1 MMGRNQKNID
11 DFFKR
16 QTPKEEPEELKKY
29 IDELKK
35 GIDPNKQTFTDK
47 IAVFFKDLSEKVRIY
62 YPGTKKKEVSS
73 KPSTFRRKLTIIYK
87 KLWKRLSDKFNFE
100 AGVDILDDTSVLYR
114 RNIVN
119 KNILML
125 ANIVLFIFTIIGNQD
140 PNYVIIAGFAIVM
153 FAINTSLKK
162 IIHEEPRTLLKQQL
176 AMYIGSVYILVASF
190 GVYIKLV
197 WSATDLKVTEVL
209 NSLVGGVIQNI
220 SNPDLIETAVSVSEI
235 EVINRAFYAATDASI
250 AQAGYILIYFA
261 LVVIALYQDATL
273 LRILSKWVIVFMTV
287 LHIFILYPLHEI
299 DGITNLYNFLA
310 VDNYN
315 VTIDII
321 LRTILLIVF
330 FVALYSSV
338 SIGEMM
344 NSKRKVELIKRRE
357 LEIDFKAV
365 VGDVFDVIGV
375 FNSNTINQNIEE
387 VHRLAELASRLASV
401 LGLSSNVCT
410 EIYDYSVIHIEKVQ
424 NLSIL
429 EYEGKE
435 ALNEKDYQVIRE
447 KTILGSVIIKRLQ
460 LNQKSEDIIRAHFE
474 KTIEPGFTERMKR
487 VQRSQEGQ
495 VILMAEMYDIL
506 RQNRNYKNKL
516 KHTRVIDL
524 LQLEFKEYF
533 EPYILDRFIK
543 YESEFE
549 SFYDKYK
556 YTS

>member
-1 MMGRNQKNID
+1 MGSNQKNID

-16 QTPKEEPEELKKY
+16 PTPKEEPEELKKY

-35 GIDPNKQTFTDK
+35 GIDPNKLTFTDK
-47 IAVFFKDLSEKVRIY
+47 IALSLKNLFEKVGIY
-62 YPGTKKKEVSS
+62 YPGKKKKEVSA
-73 KPSTFRRKLTIIYK
+73 KPSTFRRKLTIISKRIWK
-87 KLWKRLSDKFNFE
+87 KLSDKFNFE

-119 KNILML
+119 KNILL
-125 ANIVLFIFTIIGNQD
+125 VTNIVFIIFTLIGNQN
-140 PNYVIIAGFAIVM
+140 PNYIVIAGFAIVM
-153 FAINTSLKK
+153 LSINTTLKK

-176 AMYIGSVYILVASF
+176 AMYIGSVYILFASF

-197 WSATDLKVTEVL
+197 VSAKTLTITKVLENMVGLEPTVTLAAGETEILSRIFQV
-209 NSLVGGVIQNI
+209 
-220 SNPDLIETAVSVSEI
+220 
-235 EVINRAFYAATDASI
+235 ATDASI

-273 LRILSKWVIVFMTV
+273 LRVLSKFVIVLMTV
-287 LHIFILYPLHEI
+287 LHIFILYPLYEYG
-299 DGITNLYNFLA
+299 GINDLYNFL
-310 VDNYN
+310 VIDNYN

-330 FVALYSSV
+330 FIALYSSV
-338 SIGEMM
+338 TIGEMM
-344 NSKRKVELIKRRE
+344 NNKRKEELIKRRE

-375 FNSNTINQNIEE
+375 FNSNTINQNIED

-410 EIYDYSVIHIEKVQ
+410 EIYDYSIIHIERV
-424 NLSIL
+424 NDLSIL

-435 ALNEKDYQVIRE
+435 ALNERDYQAIRE

-460 LNQKSEDIIRAHFE
+460 LNQKSEDIVRAHFE
-474 KTIEPGFTERMKR
+474 KTVEPGFTEKMKR

-495 VILMAEMYDIL
+495 IILLAEMYDIL

-516 KHTRVIDL
+516 KHTRAVDL

-533 EPYILDRFIK
+533 EPYILDRFTK
-543 YESEFE
+543 YQLEFE

-556 YTS
+556 YTG